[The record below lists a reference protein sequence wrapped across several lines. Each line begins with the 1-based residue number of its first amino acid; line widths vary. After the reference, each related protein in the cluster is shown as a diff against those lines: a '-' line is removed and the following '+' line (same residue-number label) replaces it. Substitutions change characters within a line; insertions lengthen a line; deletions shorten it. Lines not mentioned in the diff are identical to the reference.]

1 MCRFS
6 RDRFF
11 FGRRISSWTNVRYI
25 VVRECR
31 YFKWCFFD
39 FVMYFKI
46 WEVVEMWFLVW
57 MYRFVRVSIIR
68 YGNSGL
74 NFCEFV
80 VICFLSLVN
89 VDRVVLILFFFF
101 LKILERSLYL
111 FLFKVCKLV
120 RVWEVSLF
128 FWFNRDL
135 LNMIFCL

>member
-1 MCRFS
+1 
-6 RDRFF
+6 
-11 FGRRISSWTNVRYI
+11 
-25 VVRECR
+25 
-31 YFKWCFFD
+31 
-39 FVMYFKI
+39 
-46 WEVVEMWFLVW
+46 MWFLVW

-128 FWFNRDL
+128 F
-135 LNMIFCL
+135 

>member
-1 MCRFS
+1 
-6 RDRFF
+6 
-11 FGRRISSWTNVRYI
+11 
-25 VVRECR
+25 
-31 YFKWCFFD
+31 
-39 FVMYFKI
+39 
-46 WEVVEMWFLVW
+46 MWFSVW
-57 MYRFVRVSIIR
+57 MYRFVRVSIIW
-68 YGNSGL
+68 YGNSGS

-128 FWFNRDL
+128 F
-135 LNMIFCL
+135 